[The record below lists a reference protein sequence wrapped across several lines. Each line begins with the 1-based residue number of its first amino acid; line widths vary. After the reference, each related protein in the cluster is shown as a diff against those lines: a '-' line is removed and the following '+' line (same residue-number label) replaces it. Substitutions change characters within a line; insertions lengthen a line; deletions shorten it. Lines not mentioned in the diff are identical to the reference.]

1 MLARTVLTRI
11 VLTRIVLG
19 VAAVVLG
26 FLGGVQVQQVVAA
39 SGEPEP
45 VARAI
50 DPRAHADE
58 MTDEVVFED
67 CPRLPAAPPYPVNE
81 NGMTYGSGAGV
92 DEDDPGPDLVAA
104 YGSNGRC
111 GFVRADDL
119 PQPARTLDQELASPS
134 PEGQDVPLYAQ
145 DGVTVIGELRRG

>member
-1 MLARTVLTRI
+1 M
-11 VLTRIVLG
+11 LTRIVLG

-26 FLGGVQVQQVVAA
+26 FVGGAQVQQVVAA

-58 MTDEVVFED
+58 VVRED

-81 NGMTYGSGAGV
+81 NGMTYGSGAGI
-92 DEDDPGPDLVAA
+92 DADDPGPDLVAA
-104 YGSNGRC
+104 YGTDGRC
-111 GFVRADDL
+111 GFVRAADR
-119 PQPARTLDQELASPS
+119 PQPARTLAQALASPR
-134 PEGQDVPLYAQ
+134 PDGRLVPLYAQ
-145 DGVTVIGELRRG
+145 DGVTVIGEFRSG